1 MKSHIIF
8 SIGNRFS
15 GWYSFSLVFTLLV
28 LLFTSCTSKPEPY
41 SVLEF
46 TGKAEVYNYSK
57 HIFPLIFESDS
68 ANPTALLASNGDI
81 IVYGE
86 NNFLCYRKSLQNK
99 FSVKTIGNVGYINE
113 KINSITI
120 PGDDDMIPWFEEMK
134 STDFSMLGFLCF
146 DSIICESYIPYLTN
160 IAKTRPDIG
169 VGNGEDLG
177 DMVRIF
183 KIFNPGF
190 IIGTNLPQKDFNI
203 LSGLTNLEIFLA
215 SLHDSVYTVPLP
227 AMPKLKQLILT
238 DVKKNALNNDFFIN
252 NKQIE
257 KLSVMQSRKFN
268 FLILEPLKN
277 LKELIISEVDTIE
290 NIDLIK
296 NHKQLELLSFVS
308 EKFPNDMS
316 LKELPGIRWMTF
328 YDNATQDGFNSFI
341 ESHPNLE
348 VVELINND
356 TIKNI
361 QSLLNLKK
369 IEGLIVT
376 DKLTDL
382 ATIKSLK
389 TLKYLSLHEDI
400 LNDTIIKTEL
410 QKSLPDTRIVPNHGI
425 CLGSGWLLLIIP
437 FILLIRAFIRQKSG
451 KVQD

>member
-1 MKSHIIF
+1 
-8 SIGNRFS
+8 
-15 GWYSFSLVFTLLV
+15 
-28 LLFTSCTSKPEPY
+28 
-41 SVLEF
+41 
-46 TGKAEVYNYSK
+46 
-57 HIFPLIFESDS
+57 
-68 ANPTALLASNGDI
+68 
-81 IVYGE
+81 
-86 NNFLCYRKSLQNK
+86 
-99 FSVKTIGNVGYINE
+99 VGYINE
-113 KINSITI
+113 KINSINI
-120 PGDDDMIPWFEEMK
+120 PDNDDMIPWFEEMK
-134 STDFSMLGFLCF
+134 SADFSMLGFMCF
-146 DSIICESYIPYLTN
+146 DSIIFESYIPYLTN

-169 VGNGEDLG
+169 VGNGEDLS

-203 LSGLTNLEIFLA
+203 LSGLTNLEILLA
-215 SLHDSVYTVPLP
+215 SLHDSVYTAPLP

-238 DVKKNALNNDFFIN
+238 DVKKSALNNDFFIN

-257 KLSVMQSRKFN
+257 KLSVTQSRKFN

-296 NHKQLELLSFVS
+296 NHKQLELLSFIS
-308 EKFPNDMS
+308 EKFPNDMP

-328 YDNATQDGFNSFI
+328 YDNATPNGFNSFI
-341 ESHPNLE
+341 ESHPDLE

-376 DKLTDL
+376 GKLADL

-389 TLKYLSLHEDI
+389 TLKYLSLYEDI
-400 LNDTIIKTEL
+400 LNDTIIKAEL
-410 QKSLPDTRIVPNHGI
+410 QKLLPGTRIVSNHGI

-437 FILLIRAFIRQKSG
+437 FILLFKAFIRQKSG

>member
-1 MKSHIIF
+1 MKSHINF
-8 SIGNRFS
+8 SIGNRCP

-28 LLFTSCTSKPEPY
+28 LLFASCTSKPEPY

-57 HIFPLIFESDS
+57 YLFPIIYESDS
-68 ANPTALLASNGDI
+68 ANPAVLLASNGDI

-86 NNFLCYRKSLQNK
+86 NNCLYYGKSLQNK
-99 FSVKTIGNVGYINE
+99 FSVKTANNAGFINE

-120 PGDDDMIPWFEEMK
+120 PDNDDMIPWFKEMK
-134 STDFSMLGFLCF
+134 SADFSMLGFLYF
-146 DSIICESYIPYLTN
+146 DSIISESYIPYLTD

-169 VGNGEDLG
+169 LGYGGDLT
-177 DMVRIF
+177 DMDKIL
-183 KIFNPGF
+183 KIFNPRF
-190 IIGTNLPQKDFNI
+190 IVGVNLSQKDFNI
-203 LSGLTNLEIFLA
+203 LSGLTNLEILSE
-215 SLHDSVYTVPLP
+215 SLHDSVYTIPLP

-257 KLSVMQSRKFN
+257 KLTVMQSRKFN
-268 FLILEPLKN
+268 FLILEPLKS
-277 LKELIISEVDTIE
+277 LKELIINEADTIE
-290 NIDLIK
+290 NMDLIR
-296 NHKQLELLSFVS
+296 NHKQLELLSVIN
-308 EKFPNDMS
+308 EKFPNEMP

-328 YDNATQDGFNSFI
+328 YDIATQDGFNSFI

-356 TIKNI
+356 KIKNL
-361 QSLLNLKK
+361 QPLLNLNR
-369 IEGLIVT
+369 ISGLVVT

-382 ATIKSLK
+382 ATVKSLK
-389 TLKYLSLHEDI
+389 TLKYLSLPEDI
-400 LNDTIIKTEL
+400 LNDTVTKAEL
-410 QKSLPDTRIVPNHGI
+410 QKLLPGTRIVSNHGI

-437 FILLIRAFIRQKSG
+437 FILLFKVFIRQKSG